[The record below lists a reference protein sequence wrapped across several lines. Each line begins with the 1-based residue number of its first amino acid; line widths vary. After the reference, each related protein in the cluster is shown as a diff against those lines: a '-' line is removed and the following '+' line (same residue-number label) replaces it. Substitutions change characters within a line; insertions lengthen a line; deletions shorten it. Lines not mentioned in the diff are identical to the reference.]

1 MVLSSYRLLLD
12 ITLHFVKL
20 QIQQTNSS
28 ILLQEKEEPFICKML
43 EWTTDKREKKE
54 KVFEYAETIY
64 REKGWG
70 TVKLVMRENPVDF
83 GRETFSEPILLPRK
97 LLVHSEFMHIFKIRR
112 SYYSPF
118 HLSLQF
124 QHLHHTRRPCVPK
137 I

>member
-70 TVKLVMRENPVDF
+70 TVKLVMKENPVDF
-83 GRETFSEPILLPRK
+83 GREALSEPVLLPRK
-97 LLVHSEFMHIFKIRR
+97 LHVHNDFFLVS
-112 SYYSPF
+112 SYI
-118 HLSLQF
+118 SLD
-124 QHLHHTRRPCVPK
+124 
-137 I
+137 